1 MKKIILILPTLKISG
16 GAYEAINFISNFL
29 GPACEVCI
37 LVMWHEKNSI
47 SLDDEIQIIQLS
59 GFRPSRVLALFQ
71 MPIIIFNAAK
81 YLCFSRKCSQ
91 VFMTHWS
98 TLWAK
103 FFTHRSNAYVLVQGE
118 EWKFGNAFFQ
128 KLIYQFVTVIYRRT
142 RLIAFSESLEHQL
155 HEMNIEV
162 FKRYPI
168 WADPV
173 FLKSQKEKVYDFVFM
188 LRKGT
193 VKRPDL
199 TLRGIR
205 YISRFVPSCRIIVI
219 FTDEEFRSRLTD
231 LGVNIAYA
239 PNKSQIAS
247 LFSESWLLLFFSES
261 EGFGLP
267 PLEAMGCG
275 CVPLCRD
282 SIGPRFYMK
291 GRLQKLL
298 VKLDVS
304 VDDICDYALSLLRD
318 KNKLDCIA
326 GDSRDIFLRGL
337 AASKADRIG
346 TIRSLKGEG

>member
-162 FKRYPI
+162 FK
-168 WADPV
+168 
-173 FLKSQKEKVYDFVFM
+173 
-188 LRKGT
+188 
-193 VKRPDL
+193 
-199 TLRGIR
+199 GIR
-205 YISRFVPSCRIIVI
+205 YGRIPY
-219 FTDEEFRSRLTD
+219 F
-231 LGVNIAYA
+231 
-239 PNKSQIAS
+239 
-247 LFSESWLLLFFSES
+247 
-261 EGFGLP
+261 
-267 PLEAMGCG
+267 
-275 CVPLCRD
+275 
-282 SIGPRFYMK
+282 
-291 GRLQKLL
+291 
-298 VKLDVS
+298 
-304 VDDICDYALSLLRD
+304 
-318 KNKLDCIA
+318 
-326 GDSRDIFLRGL
+326 
-337 AASKADRIG
+337 
-346 TIRSLKGEG
+346 